1 MNILL
6 TGATGHVGALVVER
20 LLARGIH
27 PRIFVRDTAKARDL
41 FRHHLDTLTDVATGD
56 FSDSTSLERALAG
69 IDAAFLVTSGPDIER
84 LDAGAARAARAAGVR
99 RLVKLSSYDAEH
111 QVGTGVWH
119 ARGEAAIRASGVGF
133 AFVRPTG
140 FMVNALHWTH
150 AIRQGGVMRSCTGD
164 GRIPFVHSDDIADV
178 AVAALLEP
186 AHDGATLP
194 ITGPVA
200 MSYPEMT
207 AELARALERPLRYEL
222 IADDVV
228 RQQMHA
234 RGESAAEIDAHL
246 SIYRAIREG
255 RLAEVTD
262 TVARVLGRPPR
273 TFAHWVREHV
283 TAFR

>member
-1 MNILL
+1 MNILV

-20 LLARGIH
+20 LLARGMH
-27 PRIFVRDTAKARDL
+27 PRIFVRDAAKARDI
-41 FRHHLDTLTDVATGD
+41 FRPHLDTLTDVATGD
-56 FSDSTSLERALAG
+56 FSDATSLARAFAG

-84 LDAGAARAARAAGVR
+84 LDASAARAARAAGVR

-150 AIRQGGVMRSCTGD
+150 AIRQAGVVRSCTGD

-262 TVARVLGRPPR
+262 TVARIVARPPR
-273 TFAHWVREHV
+273 TFARWVREHV
-283 TAFR
+283 AAFR